1 ANGAFRE
8 DLYYRLNVVTIEIP
22 PLRRRRDDIPPT
34 IDYYLG
40 KYSREHKR
48 KQMSFSKEAWDALL
62 RYDYPGNVR
71 ELENVLQR
79 AVILARSDVTTV
91 NELPAVVRGLPQ
103 ESTRVSSEFFKGLPG
118 AVAKL
123 EKELVFES
131 LRIHN
136 GNQTKAARDLGIS
149 ERNLRY
155 RLKKW

>member
-1 ANGAFRE
+1 
-8 DLYYRLNVVTIEIP
+8 
-22 PLRRRRDDIPPT
+22 
-34 IDYYLG
+34 
-40 KYSREHKR
+40 
-48 KQMSFSKEAWDALL
+48 
-62 RYDYPGNVR
+62 
-71 ELENVLQR
+71 
-79 AVILARSDVTTV
+79 VILARSDVITL

-103 ESTRVSSEFFKGLPG
+103 ESTRVSSEFLKDLPG

-155 RLKKW
+155 RLKKWGVR